1 MRKIERLAPARNAEI
16 ARRAI
21 RNPST
26 QCDLRTPE
34 KARFPAAAGFSQQ
47 LLARKL
53 SLSQIIRMRAAPIA
67 PPHGIERLT
76 WAFACRVGEMLGRIS
91 PQILSGA

>member
-16 ARRAI
+16 ARGAI

-34 KARFPAAAGFSQQ
+34 KARFPAAAGFSQRV
-47 LLARKL
+47 LARKL
-53 SLSQIIRMRAAPIA
+53 SLSRIIRMRAAPMA
-67 PPHGIERLT
+67 PPHDVERLT
-76 WAFACRVGEMLGRIS
+76 WAFASRLCEMLGRIS